1 MYWFWPENYTWS
13 YQFVR
18 TVGEGDYGGAQFH
31 EMHGAAGRIT
41 PDDPGSWYREF
52 SALAGR
58 VEALGRESHA
68 NGHTVSGREALFRA
82 SNYYRNAEFF
92 LSHDDPRRQENY
104 GKILACFIEA
114 ADLLEVPPEAVEI
127 PYENGP
133 SLPAYFFPARGVE
146 RAPTLLAVGGLESIK
161 EELFFMVARAVLER
175 GISCCIMDGPGQGAS
190 LRERG
195 LFTRHDFEVPVSA
208 AVDYLLTRPDVDPER
223 VALLGLSFGGYLAPR
238 AASFEHR
245 LCASICW
252 GAIFDYAEV
261 WDTRP
266 DDHPLM
272 KHFVWLSGA
281 EDVSDARARAGKFR
295 LEGVID
301 RIRCPL
307 FIAHGE
313 EDVQVNVSHAHRMYE
328 AVSCEKQLKVFTS
341 AETGETHCQVDN
353 LRLAHRYMYDWLEE
367 KMK

>member
-1 MYWFWPENYTWS
+1 MFWFWPENYTWS

-18 TVGEGDYGGAQFH
+18 TVGEGDYGGARFH
-31 EMHGAAGRIT
+31 EAYGAAERII
-41 PDDPGSWYREF
+41 PDDVDSWYREF
-52 SALAGR
+52 SGLAGR
-58 VEALGRESHA
+58 VESLGRESQA
-68 NGHTVSGREALFRA
+68 DGHRVSAREALFLA

-92 LSHDDPRRQENY
+92 LPHDDPRRTENY
-104 GKILACFIEA
+104 AKIQECFLNA
-114 ADLLEVPPEAVEI
+114 ARLLDAPPESVEI
-127 PYENGP
+127 PYENGQ
-133 SLPAYFFPARGVE
+133 SLPAYFFPARGGD

-161 EELFFMVARAVLER
+161 EALFFMAARGVLER

-208 AVDYLLTRPDVDPER
+208 GVDYLITRPDVDPDR

-245 LCASICW
+245 LRACVCW
-252 GAIFDYAEV
+252 GAIFDDAEV

-272 KHFVWLSGA
+272 KHFVWLLSA
-281 EDVSDARARAGKFR
+281 KDAPDARERAKKFR
-295 LEGVID
+295 LEGVVD

-313 EDVQVNVSHAHRMYE
+313 EDVQVNVSHARRMYE
-328 AVSCEKQLKVFTS
+328 AAACEKQLKVFTR
-341 AETGETHCQVDN
+341 AETGETHCQIDN
-353 LRLAHRYMYDWLEE
+353 LPIAHRYMFDWLEE